1 MVIAASTM
9 VEVGGC
15 SAVQSQSCGP
25 IDGLRGPRA
34 SLGTLVHEMTEESY
48 LDVAANFR
56 SWFRSS
62 LVA

>member
-1 MVIAASTM
+1 VVITASTM
-9 VEVGGC
+9 VEVSGC

-34 SLGTLVHEMTEESY
+34 SLGTLVHEMTDESY
-48 LDVAANFR
+48 FGVAAMVR
-56 SWFRSS
+56 SWVRSS